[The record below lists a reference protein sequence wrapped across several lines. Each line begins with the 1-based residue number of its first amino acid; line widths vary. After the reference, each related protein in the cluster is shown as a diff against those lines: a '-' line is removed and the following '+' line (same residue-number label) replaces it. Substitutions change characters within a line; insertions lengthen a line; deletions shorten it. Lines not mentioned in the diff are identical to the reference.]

1 MKPDIIQ
8 TVTRLPNELS
18 PAFMEWCLRG
28 GHSIKVKKDRVCIHK
43 DQKRG
48 EVICKPG
55 VIQESYAMNEYMIE
69 RFQLF
74 SRQWLKYG
82 KSFVDELTYV
92 MLSKQADC
100 IRQINLAKVA

>member
-28 GHSIKVKKDRVCIHK
+28 GHSIKVKKDRVCVHK

-82 KSFVDELTYV
+82 KSFVNELDQSMMGKYSESV
-92 MLSKQADC
+92 
-100 IRQINLAKVA
+100 RRFNLAKVA